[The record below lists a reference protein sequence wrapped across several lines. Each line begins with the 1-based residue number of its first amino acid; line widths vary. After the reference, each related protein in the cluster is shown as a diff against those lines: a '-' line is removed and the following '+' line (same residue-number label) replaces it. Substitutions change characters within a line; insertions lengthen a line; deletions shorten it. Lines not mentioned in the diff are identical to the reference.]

1 LVDTTLFRAHMF
13 ATPSLAGSLFR
24 IANFCDPEVVM
35 ERLEETGRYNDL
47 IDFLYGKKL
56 HRQALELLQRFG
68 QTDNGPLSGPTRTVA
83 YLQNLPP
90 DQIDLVLEF
99 GEWPLRANHELGM
112 EIFQTDTENAET
124 LPRPRV
130 LGFLEGIDTTL
141 AIQYLEHVIHEW
153 NDMTPDIHQRL
164 LILYLD
170 QLTSNEQGE
179 WKEKF
184 LTMLKES
191 EQYSPAKMLDRLD
204 REGTL
209 RATPVRQAIPDE
221 NQIPTTTKPEL
232 SYLARW
238 ASTDRRSRSTSSN
251 LRTTRKQ
258 KSE

>member
-1 LVDTTLFRAHMF
+1 MF

-24 IANFCDPEVVM
+24 IANYCDPDVVM

-68 QTDNGPLSGPTRTVA
+68 QTENGPLSGPTRTVA

-90 DQIDLVLEF
+90 DQIDLVIEF
-99 GEWPLRANHELGM
+99 GEWPIRANHELGM
-112 EIFQTDTENAET
+112 EIFLTDTENAET

-130 LGFLEGIDTTL
+130 LGFLEKIDTTL
-141 AIQYLEHVIHEW
+141 AIHYLEHAINEW

-170 QLTSNEQGE
+170 QLTSNKGE
-179 WKEKF
+179 WKDKF

-191 EQYSPAKMLDRLD
+191 EQYSPAKMLDQLD
-204 REGTL
+204 REGMFSTAHTGQYSSL
-209 RATPVRQAIPDE
+209 SDPNFYEARAILFSKMGQHRQALEIYVFKLEDHE
-221 NQIPTTTKPEL
+221 KAE
-232 SYLARW
+232 
-238 ASTDRRSRSTSSN
+238 
-251 LRTTRKQ
+251 
-258 KSE
+258 E